1 MIERL
6 ERLGV
11 TVGRRTELVSFT
23 DEGERVIARLR
34 GPEGQDEICEANY
47 IAAATVPTQLCA
59 TRLAQAFLEVL
70 TGLYRELQVPL
81 STKRQGSAGQV
92 TKSRN
97 P

>member
-47 IAAATVPTQLCA
+47 IAGCDGAHSTVRDTIG
-59 TRLAQAFLEVL
+59 
-70 TGLYRELQVPL
+70 TGFPGGTYRPL
-81 STKRQGSAGQV
+81 PRTTGPPLDQTSGVGRQV